1 MKIAVCAALVVLE
14 SQISVT
20 PALAQ
25 KRDAG
30 QGNGGNKPRCIDYV
44 RKKGEANTNRRFVQ
58 QKMDDYARAGKC
70 TF

>member
-1 MKIAVCAALVVLE
+1 MKIAVFAAIVAIA
-14 SQISVT
+14 SQISMT

-25 KRDAG
+25 KRDAA
-30 QGNGGNKPRCIDYV
+30 QGTGGNKPRCIDYV